1 MEIFTGLINILLQH
15 SQRFF
20 EIWNFQIIVAVAVI
34 GFVMSNEGLVAKDRV
49 RIHITIVFLMIAIF
63 SVYTESLH
71 HQRETFLWNALEAR
85 VAAAPGQFTLEE
97 VNYLNSLKPTRF
109 VIKAGALVIV
119 DLLVIAITWV
129 SPRMRHS

>member
-1 MEIFTGLINILLQH
+1 MESFTGLINILLQH
-15 SQRFF
+15 GQRFF

-63 SVYTESLH
+63 SVYTESVH
-71 HQRETFLWNALEAR
+71 HQRETLLWNALEAR

-97 VNYLNSLKPTRF
+97 VNYLNSLKPARF

-119 DLLVIAITWV
+119 DLLVIAITWI
-129 SPRMRHS
+129 SPRMKHS